1 MKLFE
6 LFLTETTEE
15 ERAILSLSS
24 AISNHIKK
32 YKDIEPEQ
40 HNYDDDDYD
49 SDYDDDLDIHGDEDY
64 PQDIGTIGQ
73 LFDTP
78 LDILNPVRLELQSDY
93 GIRQRIKREDESDKQ
108 ILKPGSD
115 DILGLW
121 YSDSKTIVLNKD
133 YLESPSLKSAVSHE
147 LRHALDDFKSDFRAN
162 KPNTKYTKPKIKS
175 IRKLSDKDDP
185 HGLKI
190 LAEPAEINARFS
202 QVLHAMTPVI
212 ARSVKLDPYYADRL
226 IKNQLNNE
234 LDRYL
239 IADFFPHK
247 QNSKE
252 YKRFIKRAM
261 DFVQKEKK
269 YQEDLL
275 KSKKD

>member
-1 MKLFE
+1 MKLLE

-40 HNYDDDDYD
+40 HNYDDYD
-49 SDYDDDLDIHGDEDY
+49 SDYDDDLDIHGDEDQ

-133 YLESPSLKSAVSHE
+133 YLGSESLKSAVSHE

-162 KPNTKYTKPKIKS
+162 KPNTKYTKSKIKA

-190 LAEPAEINARFS
+190 LSEPAEINARFS
-202 QVLHAMTPVI
+202 QVLHAMTPII
-212 ARSVKLDPYYADRL
+212 ARSAKLAPADADRL